1 MSRGYGTQQ
10 RRILAAVSGDFVW
23 LASLA
28 PDTNGAEY
36 KALHR
41 AARRLA
47 EKGDIAVY
55 RYGKCSSAR
64 KVLRAPQ
71 SDLEAMT
78 DGESQDTGRSAA
90 SERVDR
96 AGLDR

>member
-55 RYGKCSSAR
+55 RYGWGR
-64 KVLRAPQ
+64 RQVLIGPKGAPRP
-71 SDLEAMT
+71 T
-78 DGESQDTGRSAA
+78 
-90 SERVDR
+90 ERPGGYD
-96 AGLDR
+96 